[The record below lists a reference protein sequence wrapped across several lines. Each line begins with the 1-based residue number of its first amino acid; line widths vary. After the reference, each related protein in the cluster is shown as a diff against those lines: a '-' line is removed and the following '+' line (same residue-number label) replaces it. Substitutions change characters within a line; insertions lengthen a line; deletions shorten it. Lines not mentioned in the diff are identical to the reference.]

1 MPKEQV
7 MSAKWEKF
15 FTGNLNKAG
24 EPDTPDEPYG
34 STYPEMYVRWAA
46 GGVGGGNVQVHMVP
60 YPNTTW
66 HDLKVDDEGHPVV
79 WPAPKDE
86 VFSGVLTRQDI
97 NNLIRVLRRARDSAY
112 GRDE

>member
-15 FTGNLNKAG
+15 TKAG
-24 EPDTPDEPYG
+24 DEESSEEYG
-34 STYPEMYVRWAA
+34 STYPEVYVRWAA
-46 GGVGGGNVQVHMVP
+46 GGHGNVQIHLVP
-60 YPNTTW
+60 YPDTPW
-66 HDLKVDDEGHPVV
+66 EDLKVRDGHPVV
-79 WPAPKDE
+79 WPMPKDE
-86 VFSGVLTRQDI
+86 VFTGVLAREDI